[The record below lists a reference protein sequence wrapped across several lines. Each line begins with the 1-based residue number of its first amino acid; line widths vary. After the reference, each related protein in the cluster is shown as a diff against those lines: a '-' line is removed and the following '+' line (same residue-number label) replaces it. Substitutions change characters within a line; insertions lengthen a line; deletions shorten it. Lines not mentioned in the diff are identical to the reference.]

1 MYILVKENTS
11 IYNKLI
17 KDKIYFKN
25 YKKHHKYLQIKINFI
40 GYEICLYLIEYQ

>member
-1 MYILVKENTS
+1 MKGKKHFFFQKDYLMYILVKENTS

-25 YKKHHKYLQIKINFI
+25 YKKTP
-40 GYEICLYLIEYQ
+40 